1 MNKISNQIN
10 NSYKYPY
17 NKSCIM
23 PKLIKQWIVY
33 MSTTFDGFCSY
44 KCISILNVFVQYEI
58 IIRKKT
64 PKQKF
69 KTQLKKTKKQNLLKD
84 ICDDILSNICWYWR
98 IQKFDRRMYR
108 FSRPWENFVNDNLIK
123 TKHIFFA
130 KVHWHCNK
138 INQLYKHFLKF
149 VERILFKVFF
159 HTF

>member
-58 IIRKKT
+58 IIRKKN

-84 ICDDILSNICWYWR
+84 ICDDILSSLIGECIMNPSLLN
-98 IQKFDRRMYR
+98 R